1 MITLHDLPPPTG
13 PLAGGALFL
22 DRDGTLNFD
31 RHYVSDPAGIELIPG
46 VADALRSARALG
58 LRLFLHTNQSGIARG
73 LFQLEDVARCNARLE
88 ELLGL
93 PRPVFDAICVAL
105 EGPDDP
111 QVYRKPSSRFI
122 RECVARHHLDPTR
135 CWMVGDRESDLE
147 SGRLAGIGTAAVCT
161 GKHDAAAWRQL
172 LPAGAPVWPSL
183 RELVTALAAGVGSD
197 HA

>member
-1 MITLHDLPPPTG
+1 MITLHDLPPPAG

-31 RHYVSDPAGIELIPG
+31 RHYVADPAGIELIPG
-46 VADALRSARALG
+46 VAVALRAARTLG

-73 LFQLEDVARCNARLE
+73 LFRLADVDRCNARLE

-93 PRPVFDAICVAL
+93 PRPVFDAICVAP
-105 EGPDDP
+105 EGPEDP
-111 QVYRKPSSRFI
+111 PGYRKPSPRFI
-122 RECVARHHLDPTR
+122 RECVARHHLAPSR

-147 SGRLAGIGTAAVCT
+147 AGRLAGIGTAAVCT

-172 LPAGAPVWPSL
+172 LPAGTPVWPSL
-183 RELVTALAAGVGSD
+183 TELVAALAAGTPRTD
-197 HA
+197 A

>member
-93 PRPVFDAICVAL
+93 PRPVFDAICVAP

-122 RECVARHHLDPTR
+122 RECVARHHLDPAR

-183 RELVTALAAGVGSD
+183 TELVTALAAGARSH

>member
-1 MITLHDLPPPTG
+1 MITHHALPPPAG

-31 RHYVSDPAGIELIPG
+31 RHYVFDPAGIELIPG
-46 VADALRSARALG
+46 VAGALREARALG

-73 LFQLEDVARCNARLE
+73 LFQLADVDRCNARLE
-88 ELLGL
+88 DLLGL
-93 PRPVFDAICVAL
+93 PRPVFDAVCVAP

-111 QVYRKPSSRFI
+111 QVFRKPSPRFI
-122 RECVARHHLDPTR
+122 QECVARHRLAPAR

-147 SGRLAGIGTAAVCT
+147 AGRLAGIGTAAVCT

-172 LPAGAPVWPSL
+172 LPAGTPVWPSL
-183 RELVTALAAGVGSD
+183 TELVAALAAGAGRTD
-197 HA
+197 A

>member
-1 MITLHDLPPPTG
+1 MITLHELPPPTG

-31 RHYVSDPAGIELIPG
+31 RHYVFDPAGIELIPG
-46 VADALRSARALG
+46 VADALSTARALG

-73 LFQLEDVARCNARLE
+73 LFQLADVDRCNARLE

-93 PRPVFDAICVAL
+93 PRPVFDAVCVAP
-105 EGPDDP
+105 EGPEDP
-111 QVYRKPSSRFI
+111 QVYRKPSPRFI
-122 RECVARHHLDPTR
+122 RECVTRHRLAPER

-147 SGRLAGIGTAAVCT
+147 AGRIAGIGTAAVCT

-172 LPAGAPVWPSL
+172 LPAGTPVWPSL
-183 RELVTALAAGVGSD
+183 TELVAALAAGAGR
-197 HA
+197 HNA

>member
-1 MITLHDLPPPTG
+1 MITLHELPPPTG

-31 RHYVSDPAGIELIPG
+31 RHYVFDPAGIELIPG
-46 VADALRSARALG
+46 VAGALSAARALG

-73 LFQLEDVARCNARLE
+73 LFQLADVDRCNARLE

-93 PRPVFDAICVAL
+93 PRPVFDAVCVAP
-105 EGPDDP
+105 EGPEDP
-111 QVYRKPSSRFI
+111 QVYRKPSPRFI
-122 RECVARHHLDPTR
+122 QECVTRHRLAPER

-147 SGRLAGIGTAAVCT
+147 AGRIAGIGTAAVCT

-172 LPAGAPVWPSL
+172 LPAGTPVWPSL
-183 RELVTALAAGVGSD
+183 TELVAALAAGAGR
-197 HA
+197 HNA